1 MSFNRQKGGGE
12 SNAYKKLRSHGTW
25 PLNASRAP
33 QSVTLSLTRSLK
45 WSRWEMLSI
54 YFMSAL
60 WSWSS
65 ARRHSRQ
72 QCLLPQVPLLLR
84 RVSFTEYRNVC
95 RTALSLNM
103 LDTSGTCHTAGL
115 GSGDWTH
122 ISGSSWAVP
131 SLGGA
136 RPWVR
141 EQTGHRALLPHE
153 SPLPEA

>member
-1 MSFNRQKGGGE
+1 MLIRSWGHMGPGPWMHPGH
-12 SNAYKKLRSHGTW
+12 LRALHFPSPTAWSGADQRCSPFTLC
-25 PLNASRAP
+25 PLSDLEAVP
-33 QSVTLSLTRSLK
+33 GD
-45 WSRWEMLSI
+45 I
-54 YFMSAL
+54 PD
-60 WSWSS
+60 SS
-65 ARRHSRQ
+65 AYFPKFLCSSDRSPS
-72 QCLLPQVPLLLR
+72 L
-84 RVSFTEYRNVC
+84 STEMC
-95 RTALSLNM
+95 AEQPLSLNM

-122 ISGSSWAVP
+122 ISASSWAVP